1 MRQLRVRDAEALRD
15 QKAAGSNPATST
27 LFTICI
33 AKCRWFFLFI
43 HKILTISTCH
53 APFFFAEAAFLTTSS
68 HCIVERLIAAVL
80 AEVGDVFHTESPP
93 DIINLCV
100 SNVNN
105 SIAL

>member
-1 MRQLRVRDAEALRD
+1 MQSPCPTALRD
-15 QKAAGSNPATST
+15 QKAAGSNPATSI

-53 APFFFAEAAFLTTSS
+53 APFFCTEAAFLTTSS
-68 HCIVERLIAAVL
+68 HGIVEQLIAAVL
-80 AEVGDVFHTESPP
+80 AEVGDVFHTENPL

-100 SNVNN
+100 SNANN
-105 SIAL
+105 SIAS

>member
-1 MRQLRVRDAEALRD
+1 MHQLRVRDAEALRD

-43 HKILTISTCH
+43 HKILTISTCN

-105 SIAL
+105 SIAS

>member
-1 MRQLRVRDAEALRD
+1 MHQLRVRDAEALRD

-68 HCIVERLIAAVL
+68 HCIVEWLIAAVL
-80 AEVGDVFHTESPP
+80 TEVGDVFHTENPP
-93 DIINLCV
+93 DVINLCV